1 MYYIQPCAQV
11 TGLWPLIGEEWSR
24 DLDTSL
30 SLALRSWLGECKC
43 LLSVSDDIVYLFTY
57 QECLIYLF
65 SQHQVHHNP
74 AAELHRGEHI
84 SCISA
89 KNRKTQDQFPVA
101 GRKDENKKM
110 SHLFATIPS
119 FLLVIDIS
127 NQNFSIWHL
136 KNIIGLMSRLKY
148 NRLRGESPAI

>member
-1 MYYIQPCAQV
+1 MINL
-11 TGLWPLIGEEWSR
+11 TLFR
-24 DLDTSL
+24 FRFRSL
-30 SLALRSWLGECKC
+30 FVINNKRIEVFIKKNVIKIFLAVFLLVVVMGECKC

-74 AAELHRGEHI
+74 APELHRGEHI

-136 KNIIGLMSRLKY
+136 KNIIG
-148 NRLRGESPAI
+148 

>member
-1 MYYIQPCAQV
+1 MELKFIDGA
-11 TGLWPLIGEEWSR
+11 SR
-24 DLDTSL
+24 TFLFSFAF
-30 SLALRSWLGECKC
+30 SIMRRGECKC

-65 SQHQVHHNP
+65 SPHQVHHNP

-127 NQNFSIWHL
+127 NQNFSI
-136 KNIIGLMSRLKY
+136 
-148 NRLRGESPAI
+148 